1 MLLIALL
8 YIALQNALVLSQVP
22 VRGIADAPGGIL
34 EGVSPNQ
41 GRTDKE
47 SEDRA
52 SVIAAAS
59 GRVGPCVVRVL
70 SRVPYGMP
78 LSARGFQP

>member
-8 YIALQNALVLSQVP
+8 TSRSRTRSFSLTVP
-22 VRGIADAPGGIL
+22 VHGIADARGGTL

-52 SVIAAAS
+52 SVIATAS
-59 GRVGPCVVRVL
+59 GRLALVL
-70 SRVPYGMP
+70 
-78 LSARGFQP
+78 